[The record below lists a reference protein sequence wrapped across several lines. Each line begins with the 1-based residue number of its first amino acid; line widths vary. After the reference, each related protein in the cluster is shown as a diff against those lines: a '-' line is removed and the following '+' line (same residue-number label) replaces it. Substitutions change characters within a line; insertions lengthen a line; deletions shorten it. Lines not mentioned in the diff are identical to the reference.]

1 MRNGIGRSRER
12 ILREEREALV
22 WIGKMVRR
30 RRRRWKE
37 KDRRE
42 MPSANI
48 GAFEREAGGSGSEIG
63 LISDGIISVI

>member
-1 MRNGIGRSRER
+1 MARCEVRNGIGRSRER

-37 KDRRE
+37 KNRRG

-48 GAFEREAGGSGSEIG
+48 GAFERERERLVGVR
-63 LISDGIISVI
+63 SD